1 MNFPIIS
8 ALILLPT
15 IGSIFLLFSKTNN
28 ENNLTIK
35 YVALF
40 TSVVNFLLSIYLWFL
55 FDSNTSEFQFI
66 ENRNYYR
73 LYRCSLEYRD
83 NRKTGK

>member
-15 IGSIFLLFSKTNN
+15 IGSIFLFFSKDNS
-28 ENNLTIK
+28 ENKLTFK

-55 FDSNTSEFQFI
+55 FDTTISDFQFVEDRIWI
-66 ENRNYYR
+66 EGFVNYKVGID
-73 LYRCSLEYRD
+73 LSLIHI
-83 NRKTGK
+83 

>member
-15 IGSIFLLFSKTNN
+15 IGSIFLLFSKDSS
-28 ENNLTIK
+28 ENKLTTK

-40 TSVVNFLLSIYLWFL
+40 TSIVNFLLSIYRELDW
-55 FDSNTSEFQFI
+55 DI
-66 ENRNYYR
+66 
-73 LYRCSLEYRD
+73 
-83 NRKTGK
+83 K

>member
-15 IGSIFLLFSKTNN
+15 IGSIFLFFSKADN
-28 ENNLTIK
+28 ENNFSIK

-40 TSVVNFLLSIYLWFL
+40 TSMVNFFLSIYLWSL
-55 FDSNTSEFQFI
+55 FDTNISEFQLI
-66 ENRNYYR
+66 KYRN
-73 LYRCSLEYRD
+73 LLA
-83 NRKTGK
+83 